1 MTCTRGIPVR
11 VSINI
16 MHQLTLNWYLNGIL
30 INTQLTSPLIL
41 SHHKINILVDC
52 QLRVTTN
59 FHRLI
64 IERCW
69 IHMHELVHTRPI
81 IDWMSIK
88 CWLSIG
94 EVVEGV
100 QTKCLPSTVNWM
112 TKMLT
117 MSIYQLST
125 KTLATV
131 PPSRSISLVSEL
143 EQISPNTKSSSSSE
157 ISNIWWDIEQNTHQ
171 VWHNSNLKSKR
182 NMSLTIQQLL
192 TSFSQRSILHGSFER
207 QSDHSFYIVW
217 LVIIS
222 LYIWKLDITNCVSNW
237 LSQSF

>member
-1 MTCTRGIPVR
+1 MSWCILA
-11 VSINI
+11 
-16 MHQLTLNWYLNGIL
+16 QL
-30 INTQLTSPLIL
+30 LTE
-41 SHHKINILVDC
+41 C
-52 QLRVTTN
+52 QLSV
-59 FHRLI
+59 
-64 IERCW
+64 
-69 IHMHELVHTRPI
+69 
-81 IDWMSIK
+81 DWVSVK
-88 CWLSIG
+88 LLREC
-94 EVVEGV
+94 
-100 QTKCLPSTVNWM
+100 KPSVCQVNWM